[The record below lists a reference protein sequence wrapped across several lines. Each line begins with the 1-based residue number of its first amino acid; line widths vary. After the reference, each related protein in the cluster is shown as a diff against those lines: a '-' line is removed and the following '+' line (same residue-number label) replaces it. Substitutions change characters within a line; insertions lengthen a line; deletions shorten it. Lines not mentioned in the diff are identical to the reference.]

1 MRRCPPVRAVCDSAS
16 AFPRRD
22 THGVVEKMVVEKRVV
37 ENRVVENRVGK
48 KLMVEKWVV

>member
-16 AFPRRD
+16 AFPRRG
-22 THGVVEKMVVEKRVV
+22 THGVVEKMVVEKS
-37 ENRVVENRVGK
+37 VVENRVGK